1 MAFEA
6 LMISLILNLV
16 QHINSIAFT
25 NRNRISIPGNSLSDV
40 HRCDTGKMESFQCH
54 LSSRFSNTLCAEGSN
69 SRTYSKN
76 FKRVRIF
83 FSFSINQVI
92 YLVQSLRVD
101 TFLSRNHKTLRAGG
115 DALQLF
121 FHRKQ
126 LSVVHIIFFSHLYDP
141 FALTFNESSIQRTTK
156 HISRSLA

>member
-54 LSSRFSNTLCAEGSN
+54 LSSRFSNTLHRAPTAVPIQIITRE
-69 SRTYSKN
+69 
-76 FKRVRIF
+76 FELF

-141 FALTFNESSIQRTTK
+141 FALTFNESSIQHNKT
-156 HISRSLA
+156 H